1 MRLLRKIVLVSLVL
15 GLVWSL
21 PLGVFARTPKVTFEY
36 PDQIQAGEN
45 FILKV
50 NINHPGQSKD
60 DYVNKIK
67 LFASSEPL
75 KIWTYTTKTKSKDA
89 KWTEKLTL
97 SLDEN
102 TVLKAE
108 VTTTKKEEVEK
119 EDFLEVTGA
128 EAAVATTEE
137 ADQKTEEVSDFG
149 LTFWIFVVVVVIV
162 IVVAI
167 VYWRR
172 KKKGLI

>member
-1 MRLLRKIVLVSLVL
+1 MRLFRKIVLVSLIL

-50 NINHPGQSKD
+50 NINHPGQSKG

-108 VTTTKKEEVEK
+108 VTTTKKESTEK
-119 EDFLEVTGA
+119 EDFLEVEGVEETA
-128 EAAVATTEE
+128 EATTAETPKEE
-137 ADQKTEEVSDFG
+137 GDSLDF
-149 LTFWIFVVVVVIV
+149 TFWIFVVVLVVV
-162 IVVAI
+162 LVVVI

>member
-1 MRLLRKIVLVSLVL
+1 MMRLFRKIVLVSLSI

-21 PLGVFARTPKVTFEY
+21 PLGVFASTPKVTFGY
-36 PDQIQAGEN
+36 PDEIQASEN
-45 FILKV
+45 FILEV
-50 NINHPGQSKD
+50 NINHQGQSKA

-67 LFASSEPL
+67 LIGNSEPL
-75 KIWTYTTKTKSKDA
+75 KVWTYTAKTKSEDA

-97 SLDEN
+97 SLDED

-108 VTTTKKEEVEK
+108 VTTTKKESTEK
-119 EDFLEVTGA
+119 EDFLEVEGGEEAA
-128 EAAVATTEE
+128 EATTAEAPKEE
-137 ADQKTEEVSDFG
+137 GGSLDF
-149 LTFWIFVVVVVIV
+149 TFWIFVVVLVVV
-162 IVVAI
+162 LVVVI